1 MHEFHLLS
9 KLVQLVEARLEEE
22 CPGARPVTV
31 RLQVRRGS
39 HLHGHDAAS
48 LQASF
53 ALAAQGTS
61 VAQARLEVLPVATL
75 ARCQACGAQHE
86 WDGST
91 LTCPTC
97 ETPTL
102 EIPDVSEVAVVGIE
116 VAE

>member
-1 MHEFHLLS
+1 MHEFHLLA
-9 KLVQLVEARLEEE
+9 KLVKLVEVRLEEE

-31 RLQVRRGS
+31 RLQVRAGS
-39 HLHGHDAAS
+39 HLHDHDAES

-53 ALAAQGTS
+53 ALAAQGT
-61 VAQARLEVLPVATL
+61 AMEQTRLEVLRVATL
-75 ARCQACGAQHE
+75 ARCRACGAQHE

-97 ETPTL
+97 DTL
-102 EIPDVSEVAVVGIE
+102 ALEVQDVPEVAVVGIE

>member
-1 MHEFHLLS
+1 MHEFHLLA
-9 KLVQLVEARLEEE
+9 KLVKLVEARLEEE

-31 RLQVRRGS
+31 RLQVRIGS
-39 HLHGHDAAS
+39 HLHDHDAAS

-53 ALAAQGTS
+53 ALAAQGT
-61 VAQARLEVLPVATL
+61 AMEQARLEVFPVATL
-75 ARCQACGAQHE
+75 ARCRACGAQHE
-86 WDGST
+86 WDGAT

-102 EIPDVSEVAVVGIE
+102 EIPDGPEVVVVGIE